1 MVKKIIMPRL
11 DIDMEKGII
20 IEWMKKEGEKIEIGE
35 TIAVVMSE
43 KVTYEVES
51 PASGILYKIIAE
63 KDSEVPVG
71 KTIAIIKEEGDTEEE
86 LEREVQEAFKS
97 LKEIEALIEVKIKR
111 EERKKSIKK
120 EVKPKRIKISP
131 IARRLAL
138 EYGLDITKIKGTG
151 PGGRIVKAD
160 ILRVISTMKTS
171 KIADKIRLSGV
182 RRITAERMTES
193 ARIPQASLT
202 VSVDMSRMIKL
213 RDEMK
218 KSVKNLPFDAIFIK
232 VVAEALK
239 EHRIMNSTLDESEI
253 KIFSDINIG
262 FAVATDEGLLV
273 PVVKN
278 ADVKSLFE
286 IAEEVNILIE
296 KAKNRKLTAEELK
309 SGTFTITNLGVLG
322 IEEFKAIINPPQ
334 AGILAI
340 GKIMNMPVAEERVI
354 TIKPVV
360 KLTLSFD
367 HRVVD
372 GAPAAKFLMKIKELL
387 ENPSW
392 IKN

>member
-1 MVKKIIMPRL
+1 MCIR
-11 DIDMEKGII
+11 D
-20 IEWMKKEGEKIEIGE
+20 
-35 TIAVVMSE
+35 
-43 KVTYEVES
+43 
-51 PASGILYKIIAE
+51 
-63 KDSEVPVG
+63 
-71 KTIAIIKEEGDTEEE
+71 
-86 LEREVQEAFKS
+86 R
-97 LKEIEALIEVKIKR
+97 
-111 EERKKSIKK
+111 
-120 EVKPKRIKISP
+120 
-131 IARRLAL
+131 
-138 EYGLDITKIKGTG
+138 IKGTG